1 MELLVKKLSP
11 SAILP
16 QRATEGSAG
25 YDLCACLEGPVT
37 IEPGEI
43 GRVPTGIALE
53 LPQGVAGF
61 VFGRS
66 GLGVKKG
73 VVPANGV
80 GVIDWD
86 YRGEVQVGLI
96 NHGKEPFRIE
106 PGDRIA
112 QLVLLPVL
120 TPVLQE
126 AQELSGTG
134 RGEGGFGSTGVGSHQ
149 R

>member
-11 SAILP
+11 GAQLP
-16 QRATEGSAG
+16 SRATEGSAG
-25 YDLCACLEGPVT
+25 YDLCACLPEPMTIGP
-37 IEPGEI
+37 GKI

-53 LPQGVAGF
+53 LPSGVAGF

-96 NHGKEPFRIE
+96 NHGEEPFVVE
-106 PGDRIA
+106 NGDRIA

-120 TPVLQE
+120 NPELRE
-126 AQELSGTG
+126 AEQLSGTG
-134 RGEGGFGSTGVGSHQ
+134 RGSGALAPPA
-149 R
+149 

>member
-1 MELLVKKLSP
+1 MT
-11 SAILP
+11 I
-16 QRATEGSAG
+16 
-25 YDLCACLEGPVT
+25 GP
-37 IEPGEI
+37 GKI

-53 LPQGVAGF
+53 LPSGVAGF

-96 NHGKEPFRIE
+96 NHGEEPFVVE
-106 PGDRIA
+106 NGDRIA

-120 TPVLQE
+120 TPELRE
-126 AQELSGTG
+126 AEQLSGTG
-134 RGEGGFGSTGVGSHQ
+134 RGSGGFGSTGVKQ
-149 R
+149 Q

>member
-11 SAILP
+11 GAQLP
-16 QRATEGSAG
+16 SRATEGSAG
-25 YDLCACLEGPVT
+25 YDLCACLPEPMTIGP
-37 IEPGEI
+37 GKI

-53 LPQGVAGF
+53 LPSGVAGF

-66 GLGVKKG
+66 GLGGKKG
-73 VVPANGV
+73 GVPAHGV

-96 NHGKEPFRIE
+96 NHGEEPFVVE
-106 PGDRIA
+106 NGDRIA

-120 TPVLQE
+120 TPELRE
-126 AQELSGTG
+126 AEQLSGTG
-134 RGEGGFGSTGVGSHQ
+134 RGSGGFGSTGVKQ
-149 R
+149 Q

>member
-1 MELLVKKLSP
+1 M
-11 SAILP
+11 AQLP
-16 QRATEGSAG
+16 CRATEGSAG
-25 YDLCACLEGPVT
+25 YDLCACLTEPMT
-37 IEPGEI
+37 ILPGKI

-53 LPQGVAGF
+53 LPSGVAGC

-80 GVIDWD
+80 GVVDWD

-96 NHGKEPFRIE
+96 NHGEEPFHVE
-106 PGDRIA
+106 NGDRIA

-120 TPVLQE
+120 TPELRE
-126 AQELSGTG
+126 TQELSGTG
-134 RGEGGFGSTGVGSHQ
+134 RGEGGFGSTGVKQ
-149 R
+149 Q

>member
-11 SAILP
+11 MAQLP
-16 QRATEGSAG
+16 CRATEGSAG
-25 YDLCACLEGPVT
+25 YDLCACLTEPMT
-37 IEPGEI
+37 ILPGKI

-53 LPQGVAGF
+53 LPSGVAGF

-80 GVIDWD
+80 GVVDWD

-96 NHGKEPFRIE
+96 NHGEEPFHVE
-106 PGDRIA
+106 NGDRIA

-120 TPVLQE
+120 TPELRE
-126 AQELSGTG
+126 TQELSGTG
-134 RGEGGFGSTGVGSHQ
+134 RGEGGFGSTGVKQ
-149 R
+149 Q

>member
-1 MELLVKKLSP
+1 MT
-11 SAILP
+11 I
-16 QRATEGSAG
+16 
-25 YDLCACLEGPVT
+25 GP
-37 IEPGEI
+37 GKI

-53 LPQGVAGF
+53 LPSGVAGF

-96 NHGKEPFRIE
+96 NHGEEPFVVE
-106 PGDRIA
+106 NGDRIA
-112 QLVLLPVL
+112 QLVLLPGSDPG
-120 TPVLQE
+120 T
-126 AQELSGTG
+126 SGG
-134 RGEGGFGSTGVGSHQ
+134 RTALRHRSGVGGLWLHRRETTITWMVWTQ
-149 R
+149 

>member
-11 SAILP
+11 GAQLP
-16 QRATEGSAG
+16 SRATEGSAG
-25 YDLCACLEGPVT
+25 YDLCACLPEPMTIGP
-37 IEPGEI
+37 GKI

-53 LPQGVAGF
+53 LPSGVAGF

-86 YRGEVQVGLI
+86 YRGEVQV
-96 NHGKEPFRIE
+96 
-106 PGDRIA
+106 A
-112 QLVLLPVL
+112 
-120 TPVLQE
+120 
-126 AQELSGTG
+126 LSTTG
-134 RGEGGFGSTGVGSHQ
+134 RSPLWWKTGTASPSWFCC
-149 R
+149 RF

>member
-1 MELLVKKLSP
+1 MELLVKSCPPGP
-11 SAILP
+11 SCPAGHRRERRLRPVRLP
-16 QRATEGSAG
+16 PRAHDHRAG
-25 YDLCACLEGPVT
+25 EDR
-37 IEPGEI
+37 
-43 GRVPTGIALE
+43 RVPTGIALE
-53 LPQGVAGF
+53 LPSGVAGF

-96 NHGKEPFRIE
+96 NHGEEPFVVE
-106 PGDRIA
+106 NGDRIA

-120 TPVLQE
+120 TPELRE
-126 AQELSGTG
+126 AEQLSGTG
-134 RGEGGFGSTGVGSHQ
+134 RGSGGFGSTGVKQ
-149 R
+149 Q